1 MAYPEEILNVDS
13 KQTRFLKL
21 TEEHKGILF
30 KICKIYQ
37 DDVDDQNDLLQ
48 EITLQLWLAF
58 DSFRGESKFSSWMYR
73 VSLNT
78 AIVFFKK
85 QKRRPD
91 NQPLPDGFDREEIST
106 ASGKEEQLALFY
118 KAVQQLGKVEKA
130 LIYLYME
137 DQPYADIAS
146 HLGITEVN
154 VRVRLNRLKNK
165 LKDIIKKMSY
175 EY

>member
-1 MAYPEEILNVDS
+1 MDTKET
-13 KQTRFLKL
+13 QFLKL
-21 TEEHKGILF
+21 ITEYKGILF

-37 DDVDDQNDLLQ
+37 DDADDRNDLLQ
-48 EITLQLWLAF
+48 EMTLQLWLAF

-91 NQPLPDGFDREEIST
+91 DQPLHPDFDRADE
-106 ASGKEEQLALFY
+106 ASLAGEKEEKLAIFY

-137 DQPYADIAS
+137 DQPYDEIAS
-146 HLGITEVN
+146 HLGITELN
-154 VRVRLNRLKNK
+154 VRVRLNRVKNK
-165 LKDIIKKMSY
+165 LKEIIKKMNY

>member
-1 MAYPEEILNVDS
+1 MDT
-13 KQTRFLKL
+13 KQARFLQL
-21 TEEHKGILF
+21 IGENKGILF

-37 DDVDDQNDLLQ
+37 DNADDRDDLLQ
-48 EITLQLWLAF
+48 EMTLQLWLAF
-58 DSFRGESKFSSWMYR
+58 DSFRGDSKFSSWMYR
-73 VSLNT
+73 VALNT

-91 NQPLPDGFDREEIST
+91 DQALPYDFERPEELSL
-106 ASGKEEQLALFY
+106 AGEKEEQLAIFY

-137 DQPYADIAS
+137 NQPYDDIAAT
-146 HLGITEVN
+146 LGITQIN
-154 VRVRLNRLKNK
+154 VRVRLNRVKNK
-165 LKDIIKKMSY
+165 LKEIIKTMNY

>member
-1 MAYPEEILNVDS
+1 VETKE
-13 KQTRFLKL
+13 TRFLQL
-21 TEEHKGILF
+21 INENKGILY

-37 DDVDDQNDLLQ
+37 DDQEDRDDLLQ
-48 EITLQLWLAF
+48 EMILQLWLVF

-73 VSLNT
+73 VALNT

-91 NQPLPDGFDREEIST
+91 SEQLPYQFDSAEEPSA
-106 ASGKEEQLALFY
+106 ASEKEEQLAIFY

-137 DQPYADIAS
+137 NQPYEEIAAN
-146 HLGITEVN
+146 LGISEGN
-154 VRVRLNRLKNK
+154 VRVRINRIKNK
-165 LKDIIKKMSY
+165 LKELIKKMNY

>member
-1 MAYPEEILNVDS
+1 VETKEA
-13 KQTRFLKL
+13 QFLQL
-21 TEEHKGILF
+21 IGEHKGILF

-37 DDVDDQNDLLQ
+37 DDADDRNDLLQ
-48 EITLQLWLAF
+48 EMTLQLWLAF

-73 VSLNT
+73 VALNT

-91 NQPLPDGFDREEIST
+91 DQQLHPDFDRAEELSP
-106 ASGKEEQLALFY
+106 AGEKEEKLAIFY

-137 DQPYADIAS
+137 DQPYEEIAS
-146 HLGITEVN
+146 HLGITEGN
-154 VRVRLNRLKNK
+154 VRVRLNRVKNK
-165 LKDIIKKMSY
+165 LKEIIKKMNY

>member
-1 MAYPEEILNVDS
+1 VDA
-13 KQTRFLKL
+13 KQTQFLQL
-21 TEEHKGILF
+21 IGENKGILF

-37 DDVDDQNDLLQ
+37 DDADDRNDLLQ
-48 EITLQLWLAF
+48 EMTLQLWLAF

-73 VSLNT
+73 VALNT

-91 NQPLPDGFDREEIST
+91 DQQLHHDFDRAEELSP
-106 ASGKEEQLALFY
+106 AGEKEEKLAIFY

-137 DQPYADIAS
+137 DQPYNEIAS

-154 VRVRLNRLKNK
+154 VRVRLNRVKSK
-165 LKDIIKKMSY
+165 LKEIIKKMNY

>member
-1 MAYPEEILNVDS
+1 MDA
-13 KQTRFLKL
+13 KQTQFLGL
-21 TEEHKGILF
+21 IEENKGILF

-37 DDVDDQNDLLQ
+37 DDADDRNDLLQ
-48 EITLQLWLAF
+48 EMTLQLWLAF

-73 VSLNT
+73 VALNT
-78 AIVFFKK
+78 AIAFFKK

-91 NQPLPDGFDREEIST
+91 DQPLHHDLDRADELSHAGE
-106 ASGKEEQLALFY
+106 KEEKLAVFY
-118 KAVQQLGKVEKA
+118 RAVQQLGKVEKA

-146 HLGITEVN
+146 HLGITELN
-154 VRVRLNRLKNK
+154 VRVRLNRVKNK
-165 LKDIIKKMSY
+165 LKEIIKTMNY

>member
-1 MAYPEEILNVDS
+1 M
-13 KQTRFLKL
+13 
-21 TEEHKGILF
+21 F

-37 DDVDDQNDLLQ
+37 DNADDRNDLLQ
-48 EITLQLWLAF
+48 EMTLQLWLAF

-73 VSLNT
+73 VALNT

-91 NQPLPDGFDREEIST
+91 DQPLPDHFDQAEEVSLT
-106 ASGKEEQLALFY
+106 GEKEEKLAIFY

-137 DQPYADIAS
+137 DQPYEEIAS
-146 HLGITEVN
+146 HLGITELN
-154 VRVRLNRLKNK
+154 VRVRLNRVKNK
-165 LKDIIKKMSY
+165 LKEIIKKMNY